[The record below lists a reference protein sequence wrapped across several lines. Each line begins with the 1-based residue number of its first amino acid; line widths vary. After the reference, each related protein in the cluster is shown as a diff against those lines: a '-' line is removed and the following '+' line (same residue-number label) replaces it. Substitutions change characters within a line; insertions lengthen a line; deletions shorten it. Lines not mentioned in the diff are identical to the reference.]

1 MKYRCPYCGE
11 ETFSFT
17 EKAGF
22 WIGRDRHEQSIFW
35 AQCSLCRNR
44 VGWFLGKTKQW
55 GHLLFVCIIPVVITL
70 AYFYLLWNHPSKDT
84 NIIILVSFPLWIP
97 IWFSLNYFFCH
108 FDKRHKSERE
118 ADARI
123 KMSVSQEQPLWPAVK
138 KGEIYLF
145 KCPERGTTETA
156 PHLIAMV
163 VSRKKSGNHRE
174 MELRVIKAM
183 DMALPYPNEPIW
195 LITRGKKVIEGIT
208 LSATLAKE
216 VPEIQ

>member
-11 ETFSFT
+11 EAFPLMEKLGMRLEFSYVPKSISVT
-17 EKAGF
+17 TCPHCNKMVIRPMGKLGYWGHKLIAS
-22 WIGRDRHEQSIFW
+22 WIPLLLFFYFLLRYKFSIF
-35 AQCSLCRNR
+35 L
-44 VGWFLGKTKQW
+44 
-55 GHLLFVCIIPVVITL
+55 VIGFPL
-70 AYFYLLWNHPSKDT
+70 Y
-84 NIIILVSFPLWIP
+84 IIL
-97 IWFSLNYFFCH
+97 WFSLNYFFCH
-108 FDKRHKSERE
+108 FDKRRKVERE

-123 KMSVSQEQPLWPAVK
+123 KMSVSHEQPLWPAVK

-145 KCPERGTTETA
+145 KCPERGTAETA

-174 MELRVIKAM
+174 MELRVIKAV

-216 VPEIQ
+216 VPEF